1 MPIKV
6 KFIRFTPLTVKL
18 IQYLT
23 LLVVI
28 LRGGVWER
36 RIAIQSQQIPRVV
49 VATGII
55 KFVSTTTT
63 VLTEVLGV
71 VVGNKSN

>member
-28 LRGGVWER
+28 LRGGGWER